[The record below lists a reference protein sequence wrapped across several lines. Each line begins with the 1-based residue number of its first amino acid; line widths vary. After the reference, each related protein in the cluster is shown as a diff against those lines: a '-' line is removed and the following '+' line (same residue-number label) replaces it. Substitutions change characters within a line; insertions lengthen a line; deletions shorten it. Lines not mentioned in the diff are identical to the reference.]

1 MLIKTTLSD
10 NLLPVVRALCL
21 VKNNKTIEAVL
32 AIKRSYNVRYRKNI
46 VAKDEYVD
54 VPITDILEWYCE
66 DDIDVYN
73 INIGYYKVDPNSKV
87 FNDIRF
93 LV

>member
-54 VPITDILEWYCE
+54 VPVTDILEWYFSGKNFFV
-66 DDIDVYN
+66 IPN
-73 INIGYYKVDPNSKV
+73 IFSK
-87 FNDIRF
+87 I
-93 LV
+93 